1 MRRIDFILLISFI
14 TFNIFAIDN
23 NSNLSNPLYE
33 TKGYKKAKLLYQLAA
48 QSDSLET
55 TEKIEYCSQSKKI
68 AYGVENKELLFDIL
82 LLESSLFKEILDIE
96 KYSLS
101 IEEYIKLLQETN
113 KLKIKNSK
121 DQILKQIR
129 IKNSFIFG
137 FLILFNIAFVV
148 LARYSFKTANQIKLE
163 KANKQLEVIS
173 RKDPLT
179 SISNRRDILEKINH
193 EAIRHERNKKAFS
206 LVMGDLDH
214 FKLVNDK
221 HGHDCGDDLLIKI
234 ASTIVSS
241 IRKQDIVGRWGGEEF
256 LLLLPETNLE
266 GGRITAE
273 KVRKKIEQ
281 SDFIYN
287 DNIVPITIT
296 FGVSEYSNNK
306 GVELCIKEA
315 DTALYK
321 GKSTG
326 RNRVDVF
333 QPKDILIG

>member
-1 MRRIDFILLISFI
+1 MRKIIIILLISLFSFQLFA
-14 TFNIFAIDN
+14 TDSIFKLRSSLND
-23 NSNLSNPLYE
+23 SNGLE
-33 TKGYKKAKLLYQLAA
+33 KAKILYTLASR
-48 QSDSLET
+48 SDSLGTSERIDFCLQA
-55 TEKIEYCSQSKKI
+55 EEIVLDIGDSK
-68 AYGVENKELLFDIL
+68 LLLDIL
-82 LLESSLFKEILDIE
+82 LLESNLFEETADLENYSSSIE
-96 KYSLS
+96 KYLKLNKEMAELE
-101 IEEYIKLLQETN
+101 IEKN
-113 KLKIKNSK
+113 K
-121 DQILKQIR
+121 KQIIEQER
-129 IKNSFIFG
+129 IRNLFKIGFII
-137 FLILFNIAFVV
+137 FLNIVFVV
-148 LARYSFKTANQIKLE
+148 VAHFRHKRTDKIIFE
-163 KANKQLEVIS
+163 KYNKQLEELS
-173 RKDPLT
+173 RKDSLT

-221 HGHDCGDDLLIKI
+221 HGHDCGDDLLIRI

-273 KVRKKIEQ
+273 KVRRRIEQ
-281 SDFIYN
+281 NDFIYN

>member
-1 MRRIDFILLISFI
+1 MRRIDFILLIFFI
-14 TFNIFAIDN
+14 TFNIFAKDN
-23 NSNLSNPLYE
+23 NSNLSNPLYK
-33 TKGYKKAKLLYQLAA
+33 TKSYEKAKILYQLAA
-48 QSDSLET
+48 KSDSLET
-55 TEKIEYCSQSKKI
+55 TEKIEFCSQAKKI
-68 AYGVENKELLFDIL
+68 AFDIEHKELLFDIL
-82 LLESSLFKEILDIE
+82 LLESSLHKEILDIE
-96 KYSLS
+96 KYSS
-101 IEEYIKLLQETN
+101 AIEEYIKLLQETN
-113 KLKIKNSK
+113 EIKIKNSK

-129 IKNSFIFG
+129 IKNSFIIG
-137 FLILFNIAFVV
+137 FLILFNIAFVI
-148 LARYSFKTANQIKLE
+148 LARYRLKTANQIKLE

-193 EAIRHERNKKAFS
+193 EAIRYERNQRVFS
-206 LVMGDLDH
+206 LVMGDIDH

-221 HGHDCGDDLLIKI
+221 HGHDCGDDVLKKI
-234 ASTIVSS
+234 ASTIISS

-256 LLLLPETNLE
+256 LLLLPETNIE

-273 KVRKKIEQ
+273 KVRRRIEQ
-281 SDFIYN
+281 NKFTYN
-287 DNIVPITIT
+287 DNIIPITIT
-296 FGVSEYSNNK
+296 FGVSEYSYDK